1 MCRISREIKVSG
13 SLERW
18 SIGQVGPR
26 LDFPDP
32 SISRFVFLDREGV
45 GPQKPDNIL
54 TAPSE
59 QVYSPDK
66 DSETKTAVG
75 IELFRALPV
84 PSQDVPIAEI
94 LEFKRKRWDELLRF
108 RHAMD
113 GLYDKAINSQDVPGA
128 IEYAVDEIGMSLRDI
143 YKAMNEPFPK
153 RFLATVKTEL
163 TLNDVATRTL
173 AGGCIGSQFG
183 LPLLG
188 AIAGA

>member
-113 GLYDKAINSQDVPGA
+113 GLYDKAINSPRRSSAPRCTPGA
-128 IEYAVDEIGMSLRDI
+128 NASEM
-143 YKAMNEPFPK
+143 
-153 RFLATVKTEL
+153 
-163 TLNDVATRTL
+163 
-173 AGGCIGSQFG
+173 AGPGCW
-183 LPLLG
+183 
-188 AIAGA
+188 